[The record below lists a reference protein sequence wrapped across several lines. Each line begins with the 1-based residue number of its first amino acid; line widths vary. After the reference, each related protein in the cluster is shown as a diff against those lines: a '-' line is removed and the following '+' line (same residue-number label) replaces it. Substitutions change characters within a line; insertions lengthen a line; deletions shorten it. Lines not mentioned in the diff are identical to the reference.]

1 MSSQFLHRERVDY
14 KVISSLD
21 MIDTMKFNV
30 SLAQINPKSGD
41 IAGNAEKILAGIAQ
55 AKREKCDL
63 VVFPEMALSGYCLDE
78 KLLINLQFLRENKRV
93 LMEKILPASREI
105 AVIVGFLDFDEGRKG
120 PEGEVIRYNAA
131 AVCQQG
137 ELIQIVHKRLLPS
150 YRYFDDKRYFTP
162 GREVQPVSIQTSQG
176 EVSLGVLICED
187 LWEEG
192 YEFKPCALYREQ
204 GVDYLITINAS
215 PFVGSNPGERDGKR
229 FERAH
234 LIESQAR
241 RYGVPILYVN
251 SVGVADN
258 GKNVIPF
265 DGMSL
270 AYDRTGCLVAAL
282 KQFSEDQQTVSFAKG
297 TAASVS
303 EPDFDREA
311 EIYQGLVMS
320 VRDYYEKVGI
330 FKSVLQTVSGGIDS
344 ALGTAIAFEAMGR
357 ELLSVYNL
365 PSQYNSEEG
374 QALAH
379 QLAENFELEYHVIP
393 IQEMVDHFIRDFEH
407 HLRPIQS
414 SVTRENLQARIR
426 GLIMMAESNDREAL
440 LLTNGN
446 QTEIALGYATLY
458 GDMVG
463 GLSVIGDLSKPDVYR
478 LAQYVNRKWGR
489 AMIPEG
495 IFETPPSA
503 ELRENQVD
511 PFDYQVVSPLVSDF
525 VERGLSPSDLVTC
538 FQERHLD
545 PRHYS
550 LEGKSIY
557 ERYGLEEFQELAQ
570 ELFQKLNRSVYK
582 RLQGA
587 PIIVVSRRA
596 FGFDLRETIINGW
609 EG

>member
-1 MSSQFLHRERVDY
+1 
-14 KVISSLD
+14 
-21 MIDTMKFNV
+21 MIGKMKFNV

-55 AKREKCDL
+55 AKKEKCDL

-93 LMEKILPASREI
+93 LMEQILPASRGI
-105 AVIVGFLDFDEGRKG
+105 AVIVGFLDFDERRKG

-137 ELIQIVHKRLLPS
+137 QLLQIVHKRLLPS

-162 GREVQPVSIQTSQG
+162 GREVKPVSIQIAQG
-176 EVSLGVLICED
+176 KVSLGVLICED

-192 YEFKPCALYREQ
+192 YDFKPCARYREQ

-215 PFVGSNPGERDGKR
+215 PFVGSNPDQRDGKR

-241 RYGVPILYVN
+241 RYGVPILYLN

-270 AYDRTGCLVAAL
+270 AYDRTAHLVAAL

-297 TAASVS
+297 MAAPVA
-303 EPDFDREA
+303 EPIFDREA

-320 VRDYYEKVGI
+320 VRDYYEKTGI
-330 FKSVLQTVSGGIDS
+330 FKSVLQTLSGGIDS
-344 ALGTAIAFEAMGR
+344 ALGSAIAFEAMGR
-357 ELLSVYNL
+357 DLLSVYNL
-365 PSQYNSEEG
+365 PSQFNAEQG
-374 QALAH
+374 QALAR
-379 QLAENFELEYHVIP
+379 QLAEGFELEYHVIP

-446 QTEIALGYATLY
+446 ETEIALGYATLY

-478 LAQYVNRKWGR
+478 MARYVNRKWGQ

-495 IFETPPSA
+495 IFATPPSA
-503 ELRENQVD
+503 ELREDQVD

-525 VERGLSPSDLVTC
+525 MERGLSPTDLVSF
-538 FQERHLD
+538 FQKRRLN
-545 PRHYS
+545 PQHYS
-550 LEGKSIY
+550 LEGKSVY
-557 ERYGLEEFQELAQ
+557 ERYSLEEFRELVQ

-609 EG
+609 EGSVTK

>member
-1 MSSQFLHRERVDY
+1 
-14 KVISSLD
+14 
-21 MIDTMKFNV
+21 MIGRMAFNV
-30 SLAQINPKSGD
+30 SLAQINPTGGD

-55 AKREKCDL
+55 AKKDQCDL

-78 KLLINLQFLRENKRV
+78 KLLINLHFLRENKRV
-93 LMEKILPASREI
+93 LMEKILPASQEI
-105 AVIVGFLDFDEGRKG
+105 AVIVGFVDFDEQRKG

-131 AVCQQG
+131 AVLQQG
-137 ELIQIVHKRLLPS
+137 ELLQIVHKRLLPS

-162 GREVQPVSIQTSQG
+162 GREVQPISIQTTQG

-192 YEFKPCALYREQ
+192 YDFKPCALYQEQ

-215 PFVGSNPGERDGKR
+215 PFVGSSPGQRDGKR

-234 LIESQAR
+234 LIEKQAR
-241 RYGVPILYVN
+241 RYGVPILYLN
-251 SVGVADN
+251 TVGVGDN

-270 AYDRTGCLVAAL
+270 AYDRTGLLVAAL
-282 KQFSEDQQTVSFAKG
+282 KQFQEDQQTISFAKG
-297 TAASVS
+297 TAVPVS
-303 EPDFDREA
+303 EPTFDREA

-320 VRDYYEKVGI
+320 VRDYYEKTGI
-330 FKSVLQTVSGGIDS
+330 FKSVLQTLSGGIDS

-357 ELLSVYNL
+357 ELLEVYNL
-365 PSQYNSEEG
+365 PSQYNSEQG
-374 QALAH
+374 QALAR

-393 IQEMVDHFIRDFEH
+393 IQEMVDHFTRDFEH
-407 HLRPIQS
+407 HLRPIES

-446 QTEIALGYATLY
+446 ETEIALGYTTLY
-458 GDMVG
+458 GDMAG

-478 LAQYVNRKWGR
+478 LAQYVNRKWGQ

-495 IFETPPSA
+495 IFATTPSA
-503 ELRENQVD
+503 ELREDQVD
-511 PFDYQVVSPLVSDF
+511 PFDYQVVSPLVSAF
-525 VERGLSPSDLVTC
+525 MERGLSPTDLVDC
-538 FQERHLD
+538 FQERRLD
-545 PRHYS
+545 RRQYS
-550 LEGKSIY
+550 LKGKSIY
-557 ERYGLEEFQELAQ
+557 ERYSLAEFRELAQ
-570 ELFQKLNRSVYK
+570 GLFRKLNRSVYK

-609 EG
+609 EGSVTE

>member
-1 MSSQFLHRERVDY
+1 MA
-14 KVISSLD
+14 
-21 MIDTMKFNV
+21 FNV
-30 SLAQINPKSGD
+30 SLAQINPTGGD

-55 AKREKCDL
+55 AKKYQCDL

-78 KLLINLQFLRENKRV
+78 KLLINLHFLRENKRV
-93 LMEKILPASREI
+93 LMEKILPASQGI
-105 AVIVGFLDFDEGRKG
+105 AVIVGFVDFDEQRKG

-131 AVCQQG
+131 AVLQQG
-137 ELIQIVHKRLLPS
+137 ELLKIVHKRLLPS

-162 GREVQPVSIQTSQG
+162 GREVQPISIQTAQG

-192 YEFKPCALYREQ
+192 YDFKPCALYQEQ

-215 PFVGSNPGERDGKR
+215 PFVGSSPGQRDGKR

-234 LIESQAR
+234 LIEKQAR
-241 RYGVPILYVN
+241 RYGVPILYLN
-251 SVGVADN
+251 TVGVGDN

-270 AYDRTGCLVAAL
+270 AYDRTGLLVAVL
-282 KQFSEDQQTVSFAKG
+282 KQFQEDQQTISFAKG
-297 TAASVS
+297 TAVPVS
-303 EPDFDREA
+303 EPTFDREA

-320 VRDYYEKVGI
+320 VRDYYEKTGI
-330 FKSVLQTVSGGIDS
+330 FKSVLQTLSGGIDS

-357 ELLSVYNL
+357 ELLEVYNL
-365 PSQYNSEEG
+365 PSQYNSEQG
-374 QALAH
+374 QALAR

-393 IQEMVDHFIRDFEH
+393 IQEMVDHFTREFEH
-407 HLRPIQS
+407 HLRPIES

-446 QTEIALGYATLY
+446 ETEIALGYTTLY
-458 GDMVG
+458 GDMAG

-478 LAQYVNRKWGR
+478 LAQYVNRKWGQ
-489 AMIPEG
+489 AMIPKE
-495 IFETPPSA
+495 IFATAPSA
-503 ELRENQVD
+503 ELREDQVD

-525 VERGLSPSDLVTC
+525 MERGLSPADLVDC
-538 FQERHLD
+538 FQERRLD
-545 PRHYS
+545 RRQYT
-550 LEGKSIY
+550 LEGKSVY
-557 ERYGLEEFQELAQ
+557 ERYSLAEFRELAQ
-570 ELFQKLNRSVYK
+570 GLFRKLNRSVYK

-609 EG
+609 EGGVTE

>member
-1 MSSQFLHRERVDY
+1 MIGKMS
-14 KVISSLD
+14 
-21 MIDTMKFNV
+21 FNV
-30 SLAQINPKSGD
+30 SLAQINPKGGD
-41 IAGNAEKILAGIAQ
+41 IAGNAKKILAGIAQ
-55 AKREKCDL
+55 AKMEECDL

-93 LMEKILPASREI
+93 LMEKILPASQEI
-105 AVIVGFLDFDEGRKG
+105 AVIVGFLDFDEQRKG

-131 AVCQQG
+131 AVLQQG
-137 ELIQIVHKRLLPS
+137 ELLQIVHKRLLPS

-162 GREVQPVSIQTSQG
+162 GREVQPISIQTTQG
-176 EVSLGVLICED
+176 KVSLGVLICED

-192 YEFKPCALYREQ
+192 YDFKPCTLYREQ

-215 PFVGSNPGERDGKR
+215 PFVGSSPGQRDGKR

-234 LIESQAR
+234 LLESQAR
-241 RYGVPILYVN
+241 RFGVPVLYLN
-251 SVGVADN
+251 TVGVADN

-270 AYDRTGCLVAAL
+270 AYDRTGQLVAAL

-297 TAASVS
+297 TAVAVP
-303 EPDFDREA
+303 EPAFDREA

-320 VRDYYEKVGI
+320 VRDYYEKTGI
-330 FKSVLQTVSGGIDS
+330 FKSVIQTLSGGIDS

-357 ELLSVYNL
+357 ELLEVYNL
-365 PSQYNSEEG
+365 PSQYNSKQG
-374 QALAH
+374 QDWARE
-379 QLAENFELEYHVIP
+379 LAENFKLEYHVIP
-393 IQEMVDHFIRDFEH
+393 IQEMVDQFTRDFEH

-446 QTEIALGYATLY
+446 ETEIALGYTTLY
-458 GDMVG
+458 GDMAG

-478 LAQYVNRKWGR
+478 LAQYVNRKWGQ
-489 AMIPEG
+489 AMIPEE

-503 ELRENQVD
+503 ELREDQVD

-525 VERGLSPSDLVTC
+525 MERGLSPTDLVDC
-538 FQERHLD
+538 FQERRLD

-557 ERYGLEEFQELAQ
+557 ERYGIEEFRELAQ
-570 ELFQKLNRSVYK
+570 ELFKKLNRSVYK

-609 EG
+609 EGEVRE

>member
-1 MSSQFLHRERVDY
+1 MDY

-93 LMEKILPASREI
+93 LMEEILPASREI

>member
-1 MSSQFLHRERVDY
+1 MDY

-21 MIDTMKFNV
+21 MIGKMKFNV

-55 AKREKCDL
+55 AKKEKCDL
-63 VVFPEMALSGYCLDE
+63 VVFPELALTGYCLDE

-105 AVIVGFLDFDEGRKG
+105 AVIVGFLDFDERRKG
-120 PEGEVIRYNAA
+120 PTGEVIRFNAA
-131 AVCQQG
+131 AVLQHSR
-137 ELIQIVHKRLLPS
+137 LLQIVHKRLLPA

-162 GREVQPVSIQTSQG
+162 GREVLPISIQTAQG
-176 EVSLGVLICED
+176 EVSLGILICED

-192 YEFKPCALYREQ
+192 YDFKPCALYREQ

-215 PFVGSNPGERDGKR
+215 PFVGSNPGQRDGKR
-229 FERAH
+229 FERAQF
-234 LIESQAR
+234 IESQAR
-241 RYGVPILYVN
+241 RYGVPILYLN
-251 SVGVADN
+251 TVGVADN

-270 AYDRTGCLVAAL
+270 AYDRTAHLVATL

-297 TAASVS
+297 TAVPVS
-303 EPDFDREA
+303 EPVFDREA

-320 VRDYYEKVGI
+320 VRDYYEKIGI

-365 PSQYNSEEG
+365 PSQYNSEQG
-374 QALAH
+374 QALAC
-379 QLAENFELEYHVIP
+379 QLAENFKLEYRVIP
-393 IQEMVDHFIRDFEH
+393 IQEIVDHVIRDFEH

-446 QTEIALGYATLY
+446 ETEIALGYATLY

-478 LAQYVNRKWGR
+478 LAQYVNRKWGQ
-489 AMIPEG
+489 AMIPEE
-495 IFETPPSA
+495 IFATSPSA
-503 ELRENQVD
+503 ELREDQVD

-525 VERGLSPSDLVTC
+525 MERGLSPTDLVTC
-538 FQERHLD
+538 FQERRLE

-557 ERYGLEEFQELAQ
+557 ERYDLEEFRELAQ
-570 ELFQKLNRSVYK
+570 ELFRKLNRSVYK

-609 EG
+609 EGDVTK